1 MPAIRTPRR
10 CVNFP
15 WKCAGVITRAYRKQ
29 GPWQAPWGRRLQMRF
44 KLFELLPGIAGNDN
58 RQKIG
63 NRCFC
68 FDRDAAKLLKSLALP
83 SGLRHLSQIK
93 HLPKSG
99 TPNHPMGSLCFIIR
113 SVSLFSPSNTGHSVL
128 GFSLEVGGCSFP
140 QFRMPLRVQHP

>member
-1 MPAIRTPRR
+1 MIDVDLLLLEGVVFT
-10 CVNFP
+10 
-15 WKCAGVITRAYRKQ
+15 AGQRALL
-29 GPWQAPWGRRLQMRF
+29 AAL
-44 KLFELLPGIAGNDN
+44 EDDDLPGIREGVTRVDLDE
-58 RQKIG
+58 RWHIG
-63 NRCFC
+63 
-68 FDRDAAKLLKSLALP
+68 L
-83 SGLRHLSQIK
+83 GLRHLSQIK